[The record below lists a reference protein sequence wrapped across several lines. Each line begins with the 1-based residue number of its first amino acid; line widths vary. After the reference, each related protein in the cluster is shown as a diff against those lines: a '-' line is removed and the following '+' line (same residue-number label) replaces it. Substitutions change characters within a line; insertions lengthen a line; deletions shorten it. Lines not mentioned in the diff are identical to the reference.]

1 MDVSSINILFKDVI
15 ISLMNP
21 LIDILEVEQT
31 IHFLETD
38 LKPLYMAEI
47 DIIQGIEYVKNIL
60 KELIVFD
67 KRYKNLEN
75 DTHKAD
81 NLYDIVLIIDN
92 HLCVKEDNKKYLN
105 SRFTIIEYLIK
116 TIIHLIWQRLY
127 EIYEN
132 KPLNIGC
139 LEKASKLYESVIVEF
154 IGSMKKGNIV
164 KI

>member
-15 ISLMNP
+15 ISLMDP

-75 DTHKAD
+75 YTHK
-81 NLYDIVLIIDN
+81 
-92 HLCVKEDNKKYLN
+92 
-105 SRFTIIEYLIK
+105 
-116 TIIHLIWQRLY
+116 
-127 EIYEN
+127 
-132 KPLNIGC
+132 
-139 LEKASKLYESVIVEF
+139 
-154 IGSMKKGNIV
+154 
-164 KI
+164 